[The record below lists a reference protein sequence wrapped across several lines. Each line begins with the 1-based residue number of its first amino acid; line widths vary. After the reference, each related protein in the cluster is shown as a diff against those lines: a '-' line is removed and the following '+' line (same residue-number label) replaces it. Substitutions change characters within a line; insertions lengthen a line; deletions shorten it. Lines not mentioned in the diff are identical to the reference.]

1 MPIGAR
7 PDHPLRFDRSPS
19 QGRQHNHTTHKKA
32 AMKIKQLAVFALA
45 GAMFAACTDTTDTIG
60 NSLTDTT
67 DRLDIQTDTFE
78 VSTRSIA
85 VDSVLSRSIYTYL
98 GHIKDTETGTYVTS
112 NYTTQFT
119 ILENI
124 YGNSEYLP
132 AQDSI
137 VSRKDGQVVADSCRL
152 RIFVKSYEGDSLNPM
167 KLAVCEMATPVEEGQ
182 SYYTNFNP
190 EARGMLRTDGK
201 QIRKNKAYTVMDLN
215 LSDSLRNSIS
225 SNGSAKPITIS
236 LDDEYT
242 DTNGQKYDNYGT
254 YIMRKFYENKA
265 YFKNS
270 YSFAHNVCPGFYI
283 KSTDGLGVICEV
295 YMTELQ
301 VYYRYTEMDSTVN
314 GMIRLSGTEEV
325 MQTNT
330 IVNDKERTKQLA
342 EDPTCTYIKAP
353 AGIFTEV
360 TLPIEE
366 IAYGHEN
373 DTLSSAKVVF
383 TRLNPT
389 NDDNSF
395 GEPTS
400 VMIMPKDSLYSFFEN
415 KNLPDNMQTYL
426 ATYDNTRNTYAFNN
440 IAGLVLAMYKAKR
453 DGKSTTDSWNKAV
466 LVPVAVTTNTSS
478 SSTTITNVSNEM
490 ALKSTKLVGGADNPH
505 KKIEISVVYN
515 KFVKQ

>member
-1 MPIGAR
+1 
-7 PDHPLRFDRSPS
+7 
-19 QGRQHNHTTHKKA
+19 
-32 AMKIKQLAVFALA
+32 MKIKQLAVFALA
-45 GAMFAACTDTTDTIG
+45 GAMLAACTDTTDTIG
-60 NSLTDTT
+60 NSLTDIT

-190 EARGMLRTDGK
+190 EAKGMLRTDGK

-225 SNGSAKPITIS
+225 SNGSTKPITIS

-242 DTNGQKYDNYGT
+242 DTNGRKYDNYGT

-453 DGKSTTDSWNKAV
+453 DGKNTTDSWNKAV

>member
-1 MPIGAR
+1 
-7 PDHPLRFDRSPS
+7 
-19 QGRQHNHTTHKKA
+19 
-32 AMKIKQLAVFALA
+32 MKIKQLAVFAFV
-45 GAMFAACTDTTDTIG
+45 GAMIAACTDTTDTIG

-67 DRLDIQTDTFE
+67 DRLDISTDTFE

-85 VDSVLSRSIYTYL
+85 VDSVLSRSIYNYL
-98 GHIKDTETGTYVTS
+98 GHIKDPETGTYVTS

-119 ILENI
+119 VLENI

-190 EARGMLRTDGK
+190 EAKGMLRTDGK
-201 QIRKNKAYTVMDLN
+201 QIRKNKVYTVMDLN
-215 LSDSLRNSIS
+215 LSDSMRNSIVA
-225 SNGSAKPITIS
+225 NGSTKPITIS

-242 DTNGQKYDNYGT
+242 DRNGQKYDNYGT

-301 VYYRYTEMDSTVN
+301 VYYRYTETDSTIN
-314 GMIRLSGTEEV
+314 GLIRMAGTEEV

-330 IVNDKERTKQLA
+330 IINDKERTKQLA
-342 EDPTCTYIKAP
+342 EEDTCTYMKAP

-366 IAYGHEN
+366 IMYGHES

-389 NDDNSF
+389 NADNSF

-400 VMIMPKDSLYSFFEN
+400 VMILPKDSLYSFFEN
-415 KNLPDNMQTYL
+415 KDLPDNIRTYL
-426 ATYDNTRNTYAFNN
+426 ATYDNTRNTYTFNN
-440 IAGLVLAMYKAKR
+440 IAGLVSAMYKAKR
-453 DGKSTTDSWNKAV
+453 DGKSATDSWNKAV
-466 LVPVAVTTNTSS
+466 LVPVAVTKNTSS

-490 ALKSTKLVGGADNPH
+490 ALKSTKLAGGANNRH

>member
-190 EARGMLRTDGK
+190 EAKGMLRTDGK

-242 DTNGQKYDNYGT
+242 DTNGRKYDNYGT